1 MVANIHQ
8 QTALTAMSD
17 AVDTL
22 ASQYRQNR
30 GFNIRRDQIKEA
42 LSIIL
47 HGAQALINEEHEL
60 CDGSYL
66 AVQDVI
72 DAIDVCFQDAINAED
87 ERDALMHPAFSQ
99 SFHGTMNHRQ
109 QGIGR

>member
-22 ASQYRQNR
+22 ASQYRRNR

-42 LSIIL
+42 VSKLL
-47 HGAQALINEEHEL
+47 H
-60 CDGSYL
+60 
-66 AVQDVI
+66 AVQDLIVEEDALCDPQYLKVDDI
-72 DAIDVCFQDAINAED
+72 VDAIDVCFQDAVNADD
-87 ERDALMHPAFSQ
+87 EFEARAHPAFSQ
-99 SFHGTMNHRQ
+99 KFHGTMNKAQ
-109 QGIGR
+109 QGIR

>member
-30 GFNIRRDQIKEA
+30 GFNTRRDQIKEA
-42 LSIIL
+42 VSKLL
-47 HGAQALINEEHEL
+47 HAVQDLIVEEDEL
-60 CDGSYL
+60 CDPQYL
-66 AVQDVI
+66 KVGDIV
-72 DAIDVCFQDAINAED
+72 DDIDVCFLDAINADD
-87 ERDALMHPAFSQ
+87 EREARDHPAFSQ
-99 SFHGTMNHRQ
+99 KYHGTLNKAQ
-109 QGIGR
+109 QGIR